1 MKTKIVFTQAIV
13 RKPSKSY
20 INGLTT
26 SDLGKP
32 DHELTLKQ
40 HAGYVEALERCCIKV
55 FVLEADE
62 DFPDS
67 CFVEDPAIITE
78 KVTIITNPG
87 APSRNGEKKVMKEVL
102 KEHVEKFEEMQ
113 GPGTL
118 DGGDVF
124 RAGDH
129 FFIGLSKRTN
139 QAGAEELKAILAKYG
154 YTCTF
159 VPITR
164 LFHLRTGSSF
174 IGNNNV
180 VVAGELIG
188 NGAFEGYNQIPVK
201 DEESYSSNCIWVG
214 DTVIMAKGFAD
225 TKEKVEKAGYKIVE
239 VEISEF
245 QKQDGGLTCLSLRF

>member
-1 MKTKIVFTQAIV
+1 METKAIFSQAIV

-32 DHELTLKQ
+32 DYELTLKQ
-40 HAGYVEALERCCIKV
+40 HAGYVEALEKCGIKV

-67 CFVEDPAIITE
+67 CFVEDPAIVTE
-78 KVTIITNPG
+78 KVAIITNPG
-87 APSRNGEKKVMKEVL
+87 AESRNGEKKVMKEVL
-102 KEHVEKFEEMQ
+102 KGHYENIEEMQ

-124 RAGDH
+124 RAGEH
-129 FFIGLSKRTN
+129 FFIGQSKRTN
-139 QAGAEELKAILAKYG
+139 QAGAEELKGILAKYG

-159 VPITR
+159 VPIKK

-174 IGNNNV
+174 IGNNNMV
-180 VVAGELIG
+180 VTGELIG
-188 NGAFEGYNQIPVK
+188 NPAFEGYNQISVK
-201 DEESYSSNCIWVG
+201 DEEGYASNCIWVG
-214 DTVIMAKGFAD
+214 DSVIMPKGFTE
-225 TKEKVEKAGYKIVE
+225 TKEKIERAGYKILD
-239 VEISEF
+239 IDMSEF
-245 QKQDGGLTCLSLRF
+245 EKQDGGLTCLSLRF